1 MAYSRAI
8 VQRAE
13 ARLQSEKEQN
23 ERSSRARI
31 AAIYEKEPRLGE
43 IERELRRT
51 AAHVLAATF
60 RRQGDPVAAMQQLKK
75 ENLALQQ
82 ERDWILQAEGLEPD
96 DLTVQPICPTCGG
109 TGYVGAAMCECL
121 KELCRQEQ
129 KKELTNLFGAE
140 SFEKFRLDLYSDQ
153 YDAKYRSSPRELMR
167 ATYRMAQNYAQSFP
181 ADGQSLVFSGATGL
195 GKTFLSAC
203 VARVVAERGFS
214 VSYAPVGQLFAAFEE
229 DKFRPQPDAGGTM
242 LTYHKTT
249 EEEKY
254 RITAWKYD
262 VDYAVYNSTPYAQQ
276 KQTGFGFA
284 NPKNHFYS
292 FYDGADLVGFI
303 NLYEEPTEVFFGIG
317 AAPEHCGKGYGQ
329 QMTRI
334 ACSICRSLF
343 PGKPM
348 YLEVRTWNRRA
359 VRCYEKAGF
368 RIAGEPIRQTTSAG
382 DGIFYHMV
390 KDA

>member
-109 TGYVGAAMCECL
+109 TGYVGAVMCECL

-140 SFEKFRLDLYSDQ
+140 SFEKFRLDLYPEQFDNQ
-153 YDAKYRSSPRELMR
+153 LKRSPREVMNR
-167 ATYRMAQNYAQSFP
+167 TYHDTLSYAQNFTCTSP
-181 ADGQSLVFSGATGL
+181 SLLFVGATGL
-195 GKTFLSAC
+195 GKTYLSAC
-203 VARVVAERGFS
+203 IARTVADRGFS
-214 VSYAPVGQLFAAFEE
+214 VSYAPVGQLMAAFENE
-229 DKFRPQPDAGGTM
+229 KFRPQPDTSC
-242 LTYHKTT
+242 T
-249 EEEKY
+249 EEYFSCDLLIIDDLGTEMTTQFTISALYQILNTRLMGAKPTIVSTNLPLGDLSARYSEQIASRLLGAY
-254 RITAWKYD
+254 RLYK
-262 VDYAVYNSTPYAQQ
+262 
-276 KQTGFGFA
+276 
-284 NPKNHFYS
+284 FYG
-292 FYDGADLVGFI
+292 DD
-303 NLYEEPTEVFFGIG
+303 
-317 AAPEHCGKGYGQ
+317 
-329 QMTRI
+329 
-334 ACSICRSLF
+334 
-343 PGKPM
+343 
-348 YLEVRTWNRRA
+348 
-359 VRCYEKAGF
+359 
-368 RIAGEPIRQTTSAG
+368 IR
-382 DGIFYHMV
+382 FKV
-390 KDA
+390 K

>member
-23 ERSSRARI
+23 EQSSRARI

-109 TGYVGAAMCECL
+109 TGYVGAVMCECL

-140 SFEKFRLDLYSDQ
+140 SFEKFRLDLYPEQ
-153 YDAKYRSSPRELMR
+153 YDNQLKRSPREVMNR
-167 ATYRMAQNYAQSFP
+167 TYHDTLSYAQNFTCTSP
-181 ADGQSLVFSGATGL
+181 SLLFVGATGL
-195 GKTFLSAC
+195 GKTYLSAC
-203 VARVVAERGFS
+203 IARTVADRGFS
-214 VSYAPVGQLFAAFEE
+214 VSYAPVGQLMAAFENE
-229 DKFRPQPDAGGTM
+229 KFRPQPDTSC
-242 LTYHKTT
+242 T
-249 EEEKY
+249 EEYFSCDLLIIDDLGTEMTTQFTISALYQILNTRLMGAKPTIVSTNLPLGDLSARYSEQIASRLLGAY
-254 RITAWKYD
+254 RLYK
-262 VDYAVYNSTPYAQQ
+262 
-276 KQTGFGFA
+276 
-284 NPKNHFYS
+284 FYG
-292 FYDGADLVGFI
+292 DD
-303 NLYEEPTEVFFGIG
+303 
-317 AAPEHCGKGYGQ
+317 
-329 QMTRI
+329 
-334 ACSICRSLF
+334 
-343 PGKPM
+343 
-348 YLEVRTWNRRA
+348 
-359 VRCYEKAGF
+359 
-368 RIAGEPIRQTTSAG
+368 IR
-382 DGIFYHMV
+382 FKV
-390 KDA
+390 K

>member
-167 ATYRMAQNYAQSFP
+167 ATYRI
-181 ADGQSLVFSGATGL
+181 
-195 GKTFLSAC
+195 
-203 VARVVAERGFS
+203 
-214 VSYAPVGQLFAAFEE
+214 
-229 DKFRPQPDAGGTM
+229 
-242 LTYHKTT
+242 TT
-249 EEEKY
+249 
-254 RITAWKYD
+254 
-262 VDYAVYNSTPYAQQ
+262 
-276 KQTGFGFA
+276 
-284 NPKNHFYS
+284 
-292 FYDGADLVGFI
+292 
-303 NLYEEPTEVFFGIG
+303 
-317 AAPEHCGKGYGQ
+317 
-329 QMTRI
+329 
-334 ACSICRSLF
+334 
-343 PGKPM
+343 
-348 YLEVRTWNRRA
+348 RRA
-359 VRCYEKAGF
+359 SRRTASRWSSPARPGWERRSCPPAWRASSRSGGS
-368 RIAGEPIRQTTSAG
+368 RSAMRRWG
-382 DGIFYHMV
+382 SCLPPLRRTNSGRSRMQPAQRMFSPAIC
-390 KDA
+390 

>member
-1 MAYSRAI
+1 MAYSQAI
-8 VQRAE
+8 VQRAMQ
-13 ARLQSEKEQN
+13 RLQSENEQN
-23 ERSSRARI
+23 EQSSRARI

-181 ADGQSLVFSGATGL
+181 ADGQSLVFSGA
-195 GKTFLSAC
+195 
-203 VARVVAERGFS
+203 RG
-214 VSYAPVGQLFAAFEE
+214 
-229 DKFRPQPDAGGTM
+229 
-242 LTYHKTT
+242 
-249 EEEKY
+249 
-254 RITAWKYD
+254 
-262 VDYAVYNSTPYAQQ
+262 
-276 KQTGFGFA
+276 
-284 NPKNHFYS
+284 
-292 FYDGADLVGFI
+292 
-303 NLYEEPTEVFFGIG
+303 
-317 AAPEHCGKGYGQ
+317 
-329 QMTRI
+329 
-334 ACSICRSLF
+334 
-343 PGKPM
+343 
-348 YLEVRTWNRRA
+348 RR
-359 VRCYEKAGF
+359 R
-368 RIAGEPIRQTTSAG
+368 
-382 DGIFYHMV
+382 
-390 KDA
+390 

>member
-1 MAYSRAI
+1 MAYSYTI
-8 VQRAE
+8 VQRAM

-140 SFEKFRLDLYSDQ
+140 SFEKFRLDLYPEQ
-153 YDAKYRSSPRELMR
+153 YDNQLKRSPREVMNR
-167 ATYRMAQNYAQSFP
+167 TYHDTLSYAQNFTCTSP
-181 ADGQSLVFSGATGL
+181 SLLFVGATGL
-195 GKTFLSAC
+195 GKTYLSAC
-203 VARVVAERGFS
+203 IARTVADRGFS
-214 VSYAPVGQLFAAFEE
+214 VSYAPVGQLMAAFENE
-229 DKFRPQPDAGGTM
+229 KFRPQPDTSC
-242 LTYHKTT
+242 T
-249 EEEKY
+249 EEYFSCDLLIIDDLGTEMTTQFTISALYQILNTRLMGAKPTIVSTNLPLGDLSARYSEQIASRLLGAY
-254 RITAWKYD
+254 RLYK
-262 VDYAVYNSTPYAQQ
+262 
-276 KQTGFGFA
+276 
-284 NPKNHFYS
+284 FYG
-292 FYDGADLVGFI
+292 DD
-303 NLYEEPTEVFFGIG
+303 
-317 AAPEHCGKGYGQ
+317 
-329 QMTRI
+329 
-334 ACSICRSLF
+334 
-343 PGKPM
+343 
-348 YLEVRTWNRRA
+348 
-359 VRCYEKAGF
+359 
-368 RIAGEPIRQTTSAG
+368 IR
-382 DGIFYHMV
+382 FKV
-390 KDA
+390 K

>member
-229 DKFRPQPDAGGTM
+229 DKFRPQPDAARTEDVFACDLLIIDDLGVF
-242 LTYHKTT
+242 LNTT
-249 EEEKY
+249 ELSNSFTTSQLFLCINE
-254 RITAWKYD
+254 RILRQK
-262 VDYAVYNSTPYAQQ
+262 STIISTNLGMNQLADI
-276 KQTGFGFA
+276 
-284 NPKNHFYS
+284 YS
-292 FYDGADLVGFI
+292 ERVLSRISSNYTLLKLFGADI
-303 NLYEEPTEVFFGIG
+303 
-317 AAPEHCGKGYGQ
+317 
-329 QMTRI
+329 RI
-334 ACSICRSLF
+334 LKRH
-343 PGKPM
+343 
-348 YLEVRTWNRRA
+348 R
-359 VRCYEKAGF
+359 
-368 RIAGEPIRQTTSAG
+368 
-382 DGIFYHMV
+382 
-390 KDA
+390 

>member
-1 MAYSRAI
+1 MAYSQAI
-8 VQRAE
+8 VQRAMQ
-13 ARLQSEKEQN
+13 RLQSENEQN
-23 ERSSRARI
+23 EQSSRARI
-31 AAIYEKEPRLGE
+31 AAIYEKQPRLGE
-43 IERELRRT
+43 IDRELRRT

-214 VSYAPVGQLFAAFEE
+214 VSYAPVGQLFVAFEE
-229 DKFRPQPDAGGTM
+229 DKFRPQPDAARTEDVFACDLLIIDDLGTEM
-242 LTYHKTT
+242 TNTFVASQLFSCLNERHLRKNATIISTNLSL
-249 EEEKY
+249 EELRDRY
-254 RITAWKYD
+254 SDRVFSRITSHYD
-262 VDYAVYNSTPYAQQ
+262 LC
-276 KQTGFGFA
+276 KLTG
-284 NPKNHFYS
+284 P
-292 FYDGADLVGFI
+292 D
-303 NLYEEPTEVFFGIG
+303 
-317 AAPEHCGKGYGQ
+317 
-329 QMTRI
+329 
-334 ACSICRSLF
+334 
-343 PGKPM
+343 
-348 YLEVRTWNRRA
+348 
-359 VRCYEKAGF
+359 
-368 RIAGEPIRQTTSAG
+368 IRMCKKRMQNTS
-382 DGIFYHMV
+382 DN
-390 KDA
+390 